1 MAGPD
6 PAIHRFPKKLFSKT
20 MDAWVKPAHD
30 EVQRAPMTTPLNL
43 GVIGLGR
50 AFTLMLPTF
59 AADPRIALVA
69 ASDPRAD
76 ARERFAQEFGA
87 KVFDD
92 AEALCAD
99 LGVAA
104 VYVASPHQ
112 FHVEHV
118 KLAAKHGKHILV
130 EKPMALRIEDC
141 RAMIAAA
148 KDASVKLM
156 VGHSH
161 SFDLPYL
168 RARAM
173 IRSGAYGRVRMINA
187 LNFTDFLYRP
197 RRPEELDTAR
207 GGGVVFSQAA
217 HQVDIV
223 RLLAGGKATSVR
235 ALTGNWDAARNTE
248 GAYTAQIR
256 FDDGSF
262 ASLTYSGY
270 AHFDTDEFM
279 GWCGELG
286 QGRDG
291 GASYGRARAN
301 LQRATSLA
309 DEIALKNARAYG
321 ASGSDAFRLDGEL
334 AHNHFGLVVVSCERA
349 DLRPLPQ
356 GVMVYGDKTRHL
368 DELPSPKI
376 PRAEVVDELHAAATS
391 GTPPLHSGEWGLA
404 TLEIC
409 LAILESARTGQE
421 VTLREQI

>member
-1 MAGPD
+1 M
-6 PAIHRFPKKLFSKT
+6 S
-20 MDAWVKPAHD
+20 
-30 EVQRAPMTTPLNL
+30 EPLKL

-69 ASDPRAD
+69 ASDPRSD
-76 ARERFAQEFGA
+76 ARARFAEEFDA
-87 KVFDD
+87 KVFED

-99 LGVAA
+99 PDVEA
-104 VYVASPHQ
+104 VYIASPHQ
-112 FHVEHV
+112 FHVAHV
-118 KLAAKHGKHILV
+118 KCAAKHGKHVLV
-130 EKPMALRIEDC
+130 EKPMALSVDDC
-141 RAMIAAA
+141 CEMIAAA
-148 KDASVKLM
+148 SKGHVKLL

-168 RARAM
+168 RTRAM
-173 IRSGAYGRVRMINA
+173 IRSGAYGHVRMINA

-197 RRPEELDTAR
+197 RRPEELDTKA

-223 RLLAGGKATSVR
+223 RLLAEAEATSVR
-235 ALTGNWDAARNTE
+235 AFTGNWDAARNTE

-279 GWCGELG
+279 GWSGELG
-286 QGRDG
+286 QQRDADG
-291 GASYGRARAN
+291 PYGRARQA
-301 LQRATSLA
+301 LQKATSVTE
-309 DEIALKNARAYG
+309 EIAMKNARAYG
-321 ASGSDAFRLDGEL
+321 ITGRDAFRAGDNL
-334 AHNHFGLVVVSCERA
+334 AHNHFGLLLASCERA

-356 GVMVYGDKTRHL
+356 GVMVYGDATRHL
-368 DELPSPKI
+368 EEIPAPKI
-376 PRAEVVDELHAAATS
+376 PRAEVVDELYDAVIA

-409 LAILESARTGQE
+409 LAILESAKTGRE
-421 VTLREQI
+421 VELRWQV

>member
-1 MAGPD
+1 
-6 PAIHRFPKKLFSKT
+6 
-20 MDAWVKPAHD
+20 
-30 EVQRAPMTTPLNL
+30 MTIPLNL

-69 ASDPRAD
+69 ASDPRAE
-76 ARERFAQEFGA
+76 ARARFATEFGA
-87 KVFDD
+87 KAFED

-99 LGVAA
+99 PDVAA

-112 FHVEHV
+112 FHLAHV
-118 KLAAKHGKHILV
+118 KCAAKHGKHVMV
-130 EKPMALRIEDC
+130 EKPMALGVEDC
-141 RAMIAAA
+141 REMIAAA
-148 KDASVKLM
+148 KAANVKLL

-173 IRSGAYGRVRMINA
+173 IRTGAYGRVRMINA

-197 RRPEELDTAR
+197 RRPEELDTKQ

-223 RLLAGGKATSVR
+223 RLLASAKATSVR
-235 ALTGNWDAARNTE
+235 AFTGNWDAARNTE
-248 GAYTAQIR
+248 GAYAAQIK

-279 GWCGELG
+279 GWWGELG

-291 GASYGRARAN
+291 EASYGRARAN
-301 LQRATSLA
+301 LQKAANVA
-309 DEIALKNARAYG
+309 DEIAMKNARAYG
-321 ASGSDAFRLDGEL
+321 PSGRDAFHIDGEI
-334 AHNHFGLVVVSCERA
+334 AHNHFGLVVVSCEHA
-349 DLRPLPQ
+349 DLRTTPH

-368 DELPSPKI
+368 DELPAPKI
-376 PRAEVVDELHAAATS
+376 PRVEVVDELYAAAML
-391 GTPPLHSGEWGLA
+391 GTAPLHSGEWGLA

-409 LAILESARTGQE
+409 LAILESARSGKEAGLKWQ
-421 VTLREQI
+421 V

>member
-1 MAGPD
+1 MPGNQMID
-6 PAIHRFPKKLFSKT
+6 PLK
-20 MDAWVKPAHD
+20 
-30 EVQRAPMTTPLNL
+30 L

-59 AADPRIALVA
+59 AADPRIALTA
-69 ASDPRAD
+69 AHDPRAD
-76 ARERFAQEFGA
+76 ARERFAEEFNA
-87 KVFDD
+87 RSFED

-99 LGVAA
+99 PNVTA
-104 VYVASPHQ
+104 VYIASPHQ
-112 FHVEHV
+112 FHVAHV
-118 KLAAKHGKHILV
+118 KLAAKHGKHVMV
-130 EKPMALRIEDC
+130 EKPMALSVEDC
-141 RAMIAAA
+141 QEMIAATKA
-148 KDASVKLM
+148 ANVKLL

-173 IRSGAYGRVRMINA
+173 IRSGAYGHVRMINA

-223 RLLAGGKATSVR
+223 RLLASTKATSLR
-235 ALTGNWDAARNTE
+235 AFTGNWDAARNTE
-248 GAYTAQIR
+248 GAYSAQIK
-256 FDDGSF
+256 FDDSSF

-279 GWCGELG
+279 GWWGELG

-291 GASYGRARAN
+291 DGSYGRARLN
-301 LQRATSLA
+301 LQKASSVA
-309 DEIALKNARAYG
+309 DEIAMKNARAYG
-321 ASGSDAFRLDGEL
+321 TSGRDAFRIDGEL
-334 AHNHFGLVVVSCERA
+334 SHNHFGLIVASCEHA
-349 DLRPLPQ
+349 DLRPLPH

-368 DELPSPKI
+368 DELASPKI
-376 PRAEVVDELHAAATS
+376 PRAEVVDELYAAAVL

-409 LAILESARTGQE
+409 LAILESAKSGGE
-421 VTLREQI
+421 VTLRHQV